1 MSTIQNKTIS
11 EQLATIEQESLRED
25 IALWGDVQGGFD
37 NQQSDLINSSTF
49 KEIIS
54 ILRENPLLVAPMLQW
69 LKIKR
74 AAMSRAQLDVLYT
87 PEELAEMMKSVQ

>member
-1 MSTIQNKTIS
+1 MITNKTIA
-11 EQLATIEQESLRED
+11 EQLAVIEQESLRED

-37 NQQSDLINSSTF
+37 NKQSDLINSSIF

-54 ILRENPLLVAPMLQW
+54 VLRENPLLVAPTLQW

-74 AAMSRAQLDVLYT
+74 AAMSRAQLHVLYT